1 MDKAPAR
8 SQPADN
14 QSDPS
19 VQGGDGQRNPE
30 QAHPK
35 PYEGSC
41 LRPLGLCE
49 LGGCCDLCIHNP
61 DQPRTACQTVRLSS

>member
-1 MDKAPAR
+1 MDTDSPGTTKDEVRP
-8 SQPADN
+8 
-14 QSDPS
+14 DPS
-19 VQGGDGQRNPE
+19 VRGLGGRRDTSE
-30 QAHPK
+30 SHPK

-61 DQPRTACQTVRLSS
+61 DEQ